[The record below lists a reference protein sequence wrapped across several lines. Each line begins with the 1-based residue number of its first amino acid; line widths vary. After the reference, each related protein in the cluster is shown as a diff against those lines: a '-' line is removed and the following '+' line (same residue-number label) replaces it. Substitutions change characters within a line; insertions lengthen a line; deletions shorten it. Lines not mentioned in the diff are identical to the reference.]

1 MLSFSELQLTFV
13 NFILPF
19 LNINCHFLCSFV
31 GDAGYPLEQFLITPF
46 RSAGEGSLESR
57 FNYIHARTRNIVERT
72 IGVLKNRF
80 RCILGAR
87 QLHYTPD
94 MAAKITSVCA
104 SLHNICIHY
113 KMDNPEIDELNEFPP
128 TNSVVDDDLSA
139 LYIRT
144 LIMQSLNI

>member
-1 MLSFSELQLTFV
+1 M
-13 NFILPF
+13 FI
-19 LNINCHFLCSFV
+19 CRRRRV
-31 GDAGYPLEQFLITPF
+31 PLRTVFDNAIQICWRRFF
-46 RSAGEGSLESR
+46 R
-57 FNYIHARTRNIVERT
+57 NARTRNIVERT

-144 LIMQSLNI
+144 LLMQSLNI

>member
-1 MLSFSELQLTFV
+1 MV
-13 NFILPF
+13 
-19 LNINCHFLCSFV
+19 
-31 GDAGYPLEQFLITPF
+31 TPF
-46 RSAGEGSLESR
+46 RSAGEGSSESR

-87 QLHYTPD
+87 QLHYSPD

-104 SLHNICIHY
+104 ALHNICIYY
-113 KMDNPEIDELNEFPP
+113 KTDIPEIDVMDELPS
-128 TNSVVDDDLSA
+128 TNSVVDDDLNASN
-139 LYIRT
+139 IRS